1 MPDTI
6 SHVDDGSP
14 KPVTAGPIS
23 PGLLL
28 LMMNQYETEPKPAPK
43 EEPKENPLIALFLK
57 VFSEQSRLL
66 RRLAD
71 LYGKADG

>member
-1 MPDTI
+1 
-6 SHVDDGSP
+6 
-14 KPVTAGPIS
+14 
-23 PGLLL
+23 
-28 LMMNQYETEPKPAPK
+28 MMNQYETEPKPAPK